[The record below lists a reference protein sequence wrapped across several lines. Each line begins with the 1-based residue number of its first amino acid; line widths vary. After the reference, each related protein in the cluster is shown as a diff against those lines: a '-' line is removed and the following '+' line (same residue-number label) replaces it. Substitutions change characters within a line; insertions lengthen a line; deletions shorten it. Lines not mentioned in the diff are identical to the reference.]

1 MATFTAKSFSYTGA
15 RRDRVLGEFRTMFD
29 AKIACE
35 RHAKQPLR
43 WIDFGARDSGPYS
56 TADISEH
63 GAIKRVYMVR
73 IVAESK
79 AAE

>member
-1 MATFTAKSFSYTGA
+1 MATFKAKSFSYTGA
-15 RRDRVLGEFRTMFD
+15 RRDRVLGEFPTMFD

-43 WIDFGARDSGPYS
+43 WIDFDAREFGPYS
-56 TADISEH
+56 AADISEH
-63 GAIKRVYMVR
+63 GALKRVYSVSAA
-73 IVAESK
+73 VESE

>member
-1 MATFTAKSFSYTGA
+1 MATFKAKSFSYTGA

-43 WIDFGARDSGPYS
+43 WIDFSSIPYS

-63 GAIKRVYMVR
+63 GAIKRVY
-73 IVAESK
+73 IVSAAAESE
-79 AAE
+79 AAQ

>member
-43 WIDFGARDSGPYS
+43 WIDVDMGNLGPYS
-56 TADISEH
+56 SADISEH
-63 GAIKRVYMVR
+63 GALKRVYMVR
-73 IVAESK
+73 IVAESE
-79 AAE
+79 AHE